1 MLVSVVRLTSEAEER
16 LGGWTYVRCEHR
28 GGDFAA
34 VFAVA
39 DVRVDEVIAFD
50 GLSCVSVPVPYI
62 VEFYPDTLYSRPQ
75 AAQHRSN
82 RSLLLFVT

>member
-39 DVRVDEVIAFD
+39 DVRVDGAIAFD
-50 GLSCVSVPVPYI
+50 GLSCVSASDSCI
-62 VEFYPDTLYSRPQ
+62 EDISEVE
-75 AAQHRSN
+75 A
-82 RSLLLFVT
+82 

>member
-34 VFAVA
+34 VFAVT
-39 DVRVDEVIAFD
+39 D
-50 GLSCVSVPVPYI
+50 VSVDKVAT
-62 VEFYPDTLYSRPQ
+62 FDR
-75 AAQHRSN
+75 
-82 RSLLLFVT
+82 LLGVN